1 MQNATLKRKRFGSDD
16 LEDAK
21 EMIEA
26 ARAALTYAKENPVE
40 DQEEA
45 ATAVIKARVELNG
58 HIEHAAKI
66 VALLANKEIIKSA
79 KLANETIAFD
89 IARSQSKDAGESR
102 QFSRQSEDMR
112 RKAKRAASKAV
123 DVAKANMPEL
133 DEHLAGGDVR
143 LRPSGLPVFTLQCID
158 DDYIPGCSA
167 LDDYD
172 RRGSFY

>member
-1 MQNATLKRKRFGSDD
+1 MQNATLKRKRFGGDD

-21 EMIEA
+21 DMIEA
-26 ARAALTYAKENPVE
+26 ARAALTNAKAVDDP
-40 DQEEA
+40 
-45 ATAVIKARVELNG
+45 TAVIKARIALTS

-89 IARSQSKDAGESR
+89 IARSQSKDPDESR

-123 DVAKANMPEL
+123 ALAKDNMPEL
-133 DEHLAGGDVR
+133 DEQLAGGDVR
-143 LRPSGLPVFTLQCID
+143 LHPSGLPVFTLQCID

-172 RRGSFY
+172 RCGRYY

>member
-21 EMIEA
+21 DMIET
-26 ARAALTYAKENPVE
+26 ARAALTYAKENPVD
-40 DQEEA
+40 DQKD
-45 ATAVIKARVELNG
+45 AVMKARIALNS

-123 DVAKANMPEL
+123 DVAKTNMPEL

-172 RRGSFY
+172 RCGRFY